1 MQIKQIKGRTCGSA
15 TWPQGGPFLSNMVGQ
30 TLLRGGSRQGTAAAT
45 ASVARE
51 KLMCVV
57 RRLVVM
63 ILSGL
68 LATVV
73 VLPAVAS
80 VSRPKVVDPVTHQAR

>member
-1 MQIKQIKGRTCGSA
+1 MS
-15 TWPQGGPFLSNMVGQ
+15 
-30 TLLRGGSRQGTAAAT
+30 
-45 ASVARE
+45 
-51 KLMCVV
+51 VV

-80 VSRPKVVDPVTHQAR
+80 VSRPKVVEPVAHQARGHRRRHPPRRIRNFREVAQTPCNLVFEARLS